1 MANYDFLPYDVEMFQ
16 NGNINITGFQIIDRE
31 TREYLLLKRYIE
43 QFKQKD
49 QSEDYLDLEVKK
61 KLFKIKKYF

>member
-1 MANYDFLPYDVEMFQ
+1 MFQ

-49 QSEDYLDLEVKK
+49 QSEDYLDLEVHKK
-61 KLFKIKKYF
+61 AF